1 MLPITDPER
10 QYKTAVQMIE
20 RGATVRQL
28 EKAVKTKVSKEEQD
42 RNHVLYKDIENTFQ
56 GFWYKSKVRC
66 WKKKRKNSYWI

>member
-1 MLPITDPER
+1 
-10 QYKTAVQMIE
+10 MIE

-56 GFWYKSKVRC
+56 GFLVQK
-66 WKKKRKNSYWI
+66 